1 MDLSLFFAGTAGS
14 VPTARR
20 GLPAILLR
28 AGGERILFDCG
39 EGTQQQLLRSVGLP
53 ELDAI
58 FITHFHLDHWLGLVG
73 MLKTFDLRAR
83 ERPLA
88 IHGPPGLKALF
99 ATLRPIFGRTGYP
112 LAIVELEPY
121 EEVRFDG
128 YSIGA
133 VPGPAPR
140 RGLRLR
146 LRGGRPARGA
156 STPTRRARS
165 ASTEGPDF
173 GRLQRGE
180 TVGGVRPE
188 QVVGGDRPG
197 RRIVY
202 SGDTA
207 PCQAVEVLADGAD
220 VLVHEATFLSDERAR
235 ARETGHS
242 TAAQAAEIAR
252 DAGVRLLALTHLSTR
267 YFPREIRD
275 EARAVFADTVV
286 PRDFDAIEVPFPER
300 GEPALVKGERSRRRR
315 ERAHRVGS
323 GVGGGANFG
332 HVQGGVLADEGFIHF
347 SRWAQL
353 AGTAARYYAGVP
365 DLVVLVVDP
374 GALDVPQLETARP
387 SRTSTA
393 SCRSRRSPRCS
404 RCPTRWRE
412 QQAEPL
418 GDRRAP
424 PSCAR

>member
-28 AGGERILFDCG
+28 AGGERILLDCG

-83 ERPLA
+83 EKPLA
-88 IHGPPGLKALF
+88 IHGPLGLKALF
-99 ATLRPIFGRTGYP
+99 ATLRPIVGRTGYP

-121 EEVRFDG
+121 EEVRFEG
-128 YSIGA
+128 YSIGSFPVRHRVEA
-133 VPGPAPR
+133 FGYAFVEDDRPGRFDADA
-140 RGLRLR
+140 
-146 LRGGRPARGA
+146 ARALGIE
-156 STPTRRARS
+156 
-165 ASTEGPDF
+165 EGPDF

-180 TVGGVRPE
+180 IVGGVRPE
-188 QVVGGDRPG
+188 QVVGEDRPG

-220 VLVHEATFLSDERAR
+220 VLVHEATFLSDELAR
-235 ARETGHS
+235 ARDTGHS

-252 DAGVRLLALTHLSTR
+252 DARVRLLALTHLSTR

-300 GEPALVKGERSRRRR
+300 GAPTLVKGER
-315 ERAHRVGS
+315 
-323 GVGGGANFG
+323 
-332 HVQGGVLADEGFIHF
+332 
-347 SRWAQL
+347 
-353 AGTAARYYAGVP
+353 
-365 DLVVLVVDP
+365 
-374 GALDVPQLETARP
+374 
-387 SRTSTA
+387 
-393 SCRSRRSPRCS
+393 
-404 RCPTRWRE
+404 
-412 QQAEPL
+412 EP
-418 GDRRAP
+418 AP
-424 PSCAR
+424 A

>member
-20 GLPAILLR
+20 GMPAILLR
-28 AGGERILFDCG
+28 AGGERILLDCG
-39 EGTQQQLLRSVGLP
+39 EGTQQQLLRSAGLP

-83 ERPLA
+83 EQPLA

-99 ATLRPIFGRTGYP
+99 ATLRPILGRTGYP
-112 LAIVELEPY
+112 LSLVELEPY
-121 EEVRFDG
+121 EEIRFDG

-133 VPGPAPR
+133 FPVRHRVEAYGYAFVEDDRPGRFDADT
-140 RGLRLR
+140 
-146 LRGGRPARGA
+146 ARALGVA
-156 STPTRRARS
+156 
-165 ASTEGPDF
+165 EGPDF

-188 QVVGGDRPG
+188 QVVGEDRPG
-197 RRIVY
+197 RRIIY

-220 VLVHEATFLSDERAR
+220 VLIHEATFLSDDRAR

-275 EARAVFADTVV
+275 EARAVFPATVV

-300 GEPALVKGERSRRRR
+300 GEP
-315 ERAHRVGS
+315 
-323 GVGGGANFG
+323 
-332 HVQGGVLADEGFIHF
+332 
-347 SRWAQL
+347 
-353 AGTAARYYAGVP
+353 
-365 DLVVLVVDP
+365 VLV
-374 GALDVPQLETARP
+374 RP
-387 SRTSTA
+387 D
-393 SCRSRRSPRCS
+393 
-404 RCPTRWRE
+404 RE
-412 QQAEPL
+412 P
-418 GDRRAP
+418 AP
-424 PSCAR
+424 A